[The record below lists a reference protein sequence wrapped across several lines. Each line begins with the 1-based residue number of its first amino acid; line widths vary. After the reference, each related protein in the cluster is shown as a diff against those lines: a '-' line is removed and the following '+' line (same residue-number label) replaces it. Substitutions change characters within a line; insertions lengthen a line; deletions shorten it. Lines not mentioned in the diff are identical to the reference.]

1 MSSAIDPLPRGQ
13 SECRPLPS
21 RRAAEGRRS
30 ASRARPVPVAVPAED
45 AGFIDTAALRRQTP
59 AWAVSLL
66 LHIVVLLMLAL
77 FVSRPDDKPKAT
89 DIIARGAEE
98 DPFPTEFDAPLPR
111 PVIPEPT
118 PAASLTDSPTLLESS
133 LSTFP
138 AEPPVTA
145 GFADMDSLLPGLPE
159 GMTGLDGIGPSTG
172 PGVGPAGNNGF
183 TSRQSRRGR
192 ANPVTEAAVDR
203 ALEWLAAHQMPDGS
217 WSFRLDACPS
227 CRGKCS
233 RNGSYEDAAAATALA
248 LLPFLGRGY
257 THKEGPYKKQIG
269 AGLDVLAR
277 RALAQQGQIYA
288 GGGHGM
294 YVQGLAAIVLSEAY
308 GMSQDERLQAPAQAT
323 LNFIMQAQDPVGGGW
338 RYTPRQP
345 GDTSAVGWQIM
356 ALKSGHM
363 AYLQVSPQTIKKASE
378 FLDSV
383 SSDSGATYGYTAAD
397 HHTGIGTTAVGLLC
411 RMYLGWKKDHPALA
425 RGVAELARKGPSQD
439 LYYDSYAT
447 QVMHHMG
454 GDAWTTWNEKMTA
467 LLLAAQVQ
475 EGHEKGSWYDGV
487 SGGHGGSQGG
497 RLYTTALATLILEVT
512 YRHAPLYRT
521 QAVDDEFRE

>member
-1 MSSAIDPLPRGQ
+1 MSRAIDRL
-13 SECRPLPS
+13 
-21 RRAAEGRRS
+21 
-30 ASRARPVPVAVPAED
+30 SRATSGSTSAPVFGPAAGRTTRRTGAVAAPAED

-59 AWAVSLL
+59 AWALSMLVHVVALLVLAVVVST
-66 LHIVVLLMLAL
+66 
-77 FVSRPDDKPKAT
+77 PDDKPHVTEIVSRA
-89 DIIARGAEE
+89 AEA
-98 DPFPTEFDAPLPR
+98 DPPPTEFDTTLPR
-111 PVIPEPT
+111 PANPEPP
-118 PAASLTDSPTLLESS
+118 PAAFTDSPAPTEYGLPTLPS
-133 LSTFP
+133 
-138 AEPPVTA
+138 EPDVT
-145 GFADMDSLLPGLPE
+145 GGVPDVDGMLPGLPE
-159 GMTGLDGIGPSTG
+159 GMGGLEGIVRPAIGTGDMHD
-172 PGVGPAGNNGF
+172 GF
-183 TSRQSRRGR
+183 TSRKNRRVK

-217 WSFRLDACPS
+217 WSFRLDACPA
-227 CRGKCS
+227 CQGKCS

-248 LLPFLGRGY
+248 LLPFLGRGS
-257 THKEGPYKKQIG
+257 THKEGPFKKQVG

-277 RALAQQGQIYA
+277 RALAQHGQIYA

-308 GMSQDERLQAPAQAT
+308 GMSQDERLQAPAQAA

-338 RYTPRQP
+338 RYAPRQP

-363 AYLQVSPQTIKKASE
+363 ASLQVSPQTIKKASE

-411 RMYLGWKKDHPALA
+411 RMYLGWKKDHPALD